1 MEKRK
6 VIIDMNKANVFAIVM
21 LVVVGVVLAGLFRL
35 IWGRWTDGESL
46 SVSSIIF
53 FLGLIVAIVVHELIH
68 GLTWSFFAPRGLRSI
83 KFGIMK
89 KYLNPYC
96 HCSDPLP
103 RNGYVLG
110 GLMPGIVTGLIPAI
124 VALAIGSFPL
134 LVFSI
139 FMISAAAGDIMI
151 VLLAL
156 KEDPRCTILDHPTEG
171 GFYVNDQGPS
181 SL

>member
-6 VIIDMNKANVFAIVM
+6 VVIDMNKANVFAIALFVA
-21 LVVVGVVLAGLFRL
+21 VGVVLSGLFLL
-35 IWGRWTDGESL
+35 IWGRWTDGENL
-46 SVSSIIF
+46 IGNGIMFII
-53 FLGLIVAIVVHELIH
+53 GTIVAIVVHELIH
-68 GLTWSFFAPRGLRSI
+68 GITWSFFAPRGLRGM

-110 GLMPGIVTGLIPAI
+110 ALMPGIITGLIPAI
-124 VALAIGSFPL
+124 VALAIGSFSL

-139 FMISAAAGDIMI
+139 IMISMASGDLMI
-151 VLLAL
+151 AQLAL
-156 KEDPRCTILDHPTEG
+156 KEDPGCTIYDHPTEG
-171 GFYVNDQGPS
+171 GFYVNDQEE
-181 SL
+181 

>member
-1 MEKRK
+1 
-6 VIIDMNKANVFAIVM
+6 M
-21 LVVVGVVLAGLFRL
+21 LVVVGLDLAGLFRL

-46 SVSSIIF
+46 SGSSIIF

-68 GLTWSFFAPRGLRSI
+68 GLTWATFAPRGLRSI

-110 GLMPGIVTGLIPAI
+110 CLMPGIATGLIPAI
-124 VALAIGSFPL
+124 VALAIGSFL
-134 LVFSI
+134 LV
-139 FMISAAAGDIMI
+139 SAKTFFCG
-151 VLLAL
+151 
-156 KEDPRCTILDHPTEG
+156 
-171 GFYVNDQGPS
+171 
-181 SL
+181 

>member
-1 MEKRK
+1 MDRWRK
-6 VIIDMNKANVFAIVM
+6 SNEQWHVSFSINVF
-21 LVVVGVVLAGLFRL
+21 VL
-35 IWGRWTDGESL
+35 I
-46 SVSSIIF
+46 
-53 FLGLIVAIVVHELIH
+53 AIVVHELIH
-68 GLTWSFFAPRGLRSI
+68 GLTWATFAPRGLRSI

-110 GLMPGIVTGLIPAI
+110 CLMPGIATGLIPAI
-124 VALAIGSFPL
+124 VALAIGSFSW

-139 FMISAAAGDIMI
+139 IIISMAAGDIMI

-171 GFYVNDQGPS
+171 GFYVNDRGPS

>member
-1 MEKRK
+1 MEKRE
-6 VIIDMNKANVFAIVM
+6 VIIDMNKANVFAIGM
-21 LVVVGVVLAGLFRL
+21 FVVVGIVLAALFRL
-35 IWGRWTDGESL
+35 IWGRWTVGES
-46 SVSSIIF
+46 IF
-53 FLGLIVAIVVHELIH
+53 GDGITLLVGCVVAIVVHELIH
-68 GLTWSFFAPRGLRSI
+68 GLTWSIFAPRGMRSI

-103 RNGYVLG
+103 RNGYLWG
-110 GLMPGIVTGLIPAI
+110 ALMPLIITGLIPAVI
-124 VALAIGSFPL
+124 ALAIGSFPL

-151 VLLAL
+151 AQLAF
-156 KEDPRCTILDHPTEG
+156 KEDRNCTIYDHPTEG
-171 GFYVNDQGPS
+171 GFIVNDQEPS

>member
-1 MEKRK
+1 
-6 VIIDMNKANVFAIVM
+6 
-21 LVVVGVVLAGLFRL
+21 
-35 IWGRWTDGESL
+35 
-46 SVSSIIF
+46 
-53 FLGLIVAIVVHELIH
+53 
-68 GLTWSFFAPRGLRSI
+68 
-83 KFGIMK
+83 MK

-124 VALAIGSFPL
+124 VALAIGSFTL

-171 GFYVNDQGPS
+171 GFYVNDRGPT

>member
-1 MEKRK
+1 MEKRIA
-6 VIIDMNKANVFAIVM
+6 IIDRNKTNVFAIVM

-35 IWGRWTDGESL
+35 IWGRWTDGQM
-46 SVSSIIF
+46 SSGMFLLIINVF
-53 FLGLIVAIVVHELIH
+53 VLIAIVVHELIH
-68 GLTWSFFAPRGLRSI
+68 GLTWAIFAPRGLRSI

-110 GLMPGIVTGLIPAI
+110 ALMPGIVTGLIPAI
-124 VALAIGSFPL
+124 VALAIGSFSL

-139 FMISAAAGDIMI
+139 IMISMASGDLMI
-151 VLLAL
+151 TLLAL
-156 KEDPRCTILDHPTEG
+156 KEDPRCIIYDHPTEP
-171 GFYVNDQGPS
+171 GFYVKDQEE
-181 SL
+181 L